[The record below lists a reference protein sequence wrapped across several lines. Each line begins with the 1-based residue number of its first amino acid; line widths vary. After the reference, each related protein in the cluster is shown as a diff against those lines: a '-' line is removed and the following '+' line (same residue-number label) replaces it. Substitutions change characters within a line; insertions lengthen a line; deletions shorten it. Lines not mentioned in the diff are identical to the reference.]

1 MKKLGLFFFI
11 GFMHVFLFSGKI
23 YSQYDV
29 EFNEVK
35 GSIDKTDEYKKDL
48 GRYDGYTIPLFD
60 GEAVNFVVYSEKFS
74 PKIFFVNPHGEV
86 LNQNLGTQTNIAS
99 IFTTANEDGD
109 WILYVVG
116 DSLTQGDY
124 IFQSAIASKNSLELP
139 ANADFCTTFNFV
151 TAHAKAYFLL
161 MSNVAESQNSVVKLK
176 NSIDS
181 YIDNSDGA
189 YTAKMYEGNSIEE
202 AEKIYKEYSEKV
214 GECLGKTWK
223 KKSESWVNI
232 EDYKVKSVLYSE
244 PVKEN
249 ERIVLVSLQ
258 NLTKSKQKFTG
269 NYVVQIMIN
278 KKS

>member
-1 MKKLGLFFFI
+1 MSKNKIITTLCVL
-11 GFMHVFLFSGKI
+11 LFSGI
-23 YSQYDV
+23 AYSQSDI

-35 GSIDKTDEYKKDL
+35 GTINQTDEYKKDL
-48 GRYDGYTIPLFD
+48 GRYDGYTIPLFE

-86 LNQNLGTQTNIAS
+86 FKQSFGTQSNIAS
-99 IFTTANEDGD
+99 IFTTVNEEGD

-116 DSLTQGDY
+116 DSLTEGEY

-139 ANADFCTTFNFV
+139 VNADFCTTFNFV
-151 TAHAKAYFLL
+151 TSHAKAYFLL
-161 MSNVAESQNSVVKLK
+161 MGNISESQNSVVKLN
-176 NSIDS
+176 NSVDS

-202 AEKIYKEYSEKV
+202 AEKIYKKYSEKA

-223 KKSESWVNI
+223 KKSELWVNI

>member
-1 MKKLGLFFFI
+1 MKKLDLFFLVFI
-11 GFMHVFLFSGKI
+11 CILLFSVKNFG
-23 YSQYDV
+23 QYDV
-29 EFNEVK
+29 EFNEVN
-35 GSIDKTDEYKKDL
+35 GSIEKADEYKKDL
-48 GRYDGYTIPLFD
+48 GRYDGYTIPLFK

-86 LNQNLGTQTNIAS
+86 LNQSFGTQANIAS
-99 IFTTANEDGD
+99 IYTTANEDGD

-124 IFQSAIASKNSLELP
+124 VFQSAIASKNSLELS

-151 TAHAKAYFLL
+151 TAHAKAFFLL
-161 MSNVAESQNSVVKLK
+161 MGNIGESQNSIVKLK

-181 YIDNSDGA
+181 YIDNSNGA

-202 AEKIYKEYSEKV
+202 AEKVYKEYSEKV
-214 GECLGKTWK
+214 GECLGKSWK
-223 KKSESWVNI
+223 KKSESWVNVD
-232 EDYKVKSVLYSE
+232 DYKVKSVLYSE
-244 PVKEN
+244 PVKEK

-278 KKS
+278 KKG